1 MNYIYKNFN
10 LCSKFTQ
17 PSPMRVQAGVTA
29 TTKALPP
36 INAVC
41 ATLLSFSVCCAHY
54 ELTCAVPINIS

>member
-1 MNYIYKNFN
+1 
-10 LCSKFTQ
+10 
-17 PSPMRVQAGVTA
+17 MRVQAGVTA